1 MAIAVEGSTTI
12 LMILDTVGYQDATI
26 HLVMK
31 GSHQDATIHL
41 VVEEAQRK
49 GIINPVAWNDLCLGV
64 LTKEFKN
71 LFVDL
76 RLWLIIIIIKIVGR
90 FCWRQSWFCTTQWSE
105 NYTLGMVW
113 YLHQGLTISCSQ
125 KRTTEV
131 RVQTE
136 VEIQVQFHSEGK
148 VKIFGKA
155 YYISTKKPYKGWK
168 RRSKY
173 LERPIP
179 NSLGQGSW
187 STCVDTVVSPRRD
200 HHSPRGG
207 KKVWEKIPIV
217 YIPYKDQNNSS
228 CVFHLWLLS
237 LRFKSDNTV
246 ARKPITKHCY

>member
-76 RLWLIIIIIKIVGR
+76 RLWLIIIIIIKIVER

-148 VKIFGKA
+148 VKIFAKA
-155 YYISTKKPYKGWK
+155 YYISTKKPYKASYCVEFMGKSSLSFPFQCSPAVFGFFLLSSCKW
-168 RRSKY
+168 Y
-173 LERPIP
+173 LIDRAEKEEANI
-179 NSLGQGSW
+179 W
-187 STCVDTVVSPRRD
+187 SDLS
-200 HHSPRGG
+200 
-207 KKVWEKIPIV
+207 PIV
-217 YIPYKDQNNSS
+217 SDKD
-228 CVFHLWLLS
+228 LEAPAW
-237 LRFKSDNTV
+237 T
-246 ARKPITKHCY
+246 P